1 MNDSFFITFN
11 AQVTV
16 EQEIIILMHNGKPI
30 VSKEELVEGL
40 EKNYFYT
47 SLNHQQNP
55 YIIRILEG
63 GDIQNIAIIKNSRA
77 CTEEESHYNDF
88 ELTDDEES
96 TTPP

>member
-40 EKNYFYT
+40 EKGEFYT
-47 SLNHQQNP
+47 SLNSKENP
-55 YIIRILEG
+55 YIIRLLEG
-63 GDIQNIAIIKNSRA
+63 GSIQNIAVIKDSRV
-77 CTEEESHYNDF
+77 CTEEESKYEDF
-88 ELTDDEES
+88 DIEIDD
-96 TTPP
+96 